1 MMVKVGINGFGR
13 IGRAVFKIAQSSK
26 LFEVVAINDIT
37 DAKTLAHL
45 LKYDSVYGK
54 FNADIKVN
62 NDEIMVNDKKIKVF
76 SISDPSQI
84 PWESL
89 GVEIVIEASGKFT
102 DRDSALKHLR
112 GSVKKVVIT
121 APAKKEDITI
131 VLGVNENRYNPKEH
145 NVISNASC
153 TTNAFALMVKVLHE
167 NFGIERGLMTTV
179 HSFTN
184 DQRVHDLPHKDLRR
198 ARAAS
203 LNIIPTSTGA
213 ATTIFRIYPELEGK
227 IDAISLRVPTPTVSI
242 VDFSAVLK
250 KEVSK
255 EEINSAFKN
264 AQNKYIGYTDEPLVS
279 SDFIGDE
286 RSVIIDG
293 SLTQVVDKNFVKV
306 FGWYDNEWGYS
317 RRVVDL
323 VEYIVQRGF

>member
-1 MMVKVGINGFGR
+1 MIKVGINGFGR
-13 IGRAVFKIAQSSK
+13 IGRAVFKIAQTSK

-37 DAKTLAHL
+37 DAKTLTHL
-45 LKYDSVYGK
+45 LKYDSVYGR
-54 FNADIKVN
+54 FNADIRTS

-76 SISDPSQI
+76 SINDPSQI

-89 GVEIVIEASGKFT
+89 GVEIVIESSGKFT
-102 DRDSALKHLR
+102 DRDSAIKHLR
-112 GSVKKVVIT
+112 GSVKKVIIT

-131 VLGVNENRYNPKEH
+131 VLGVNEDKYNPKEH
-145 NVISNASC
+145 HIISNASC

-184 DQRVHDLPHKDLRR
+184 DQRVHDLTHKDLRR

-227 IDAISLRVPTPTVSI
+227 IDAMSLRVPTPTVSI

-255 EEINSAFKN
+255 EEINSAFKS

-293 SLTQVVDKNFVKV
+293 SLTQVVDRNFVKV

-317 RRVVDL
+317 KRVVDL
-323 VEYIVQRGF
+323 VEYIIQRGF

>member
-1 MMVKVGINGFGR
+1 MVKVGINGFGR

-62 NDEIMVNDKKIKVF
+62 NDEIMVNDKKVKVF

-89 GVEIVIEASGKFT
+89 GVEIVVEASGKFT

-255 EEINSAFKN
+255 EEINFAFKN

-317 RRVVDL
+317 RRVFDL
-323 VEYIVQRGF
+323 VEYIIQRGF

>member
-1 MMVKVGINGFGR
+1 MVKVGINGFGR

>member
-1 MMVKVGINGFGR
+1 MVKVGINGFGR

-62 NDEIMVNDKKIKVF
+62 NDEIMVNDKKVKVF

-89 GVEIVIEASGKFT
+89 GVEIVVEASGKFT

-242 VDFSAVLK
+242 VDFSVVLK

>member
-1 MMVKVGINGFGR
+1 MVKVGINGFGR

-62 NDEIMVNDKKIKVF
+62 NDEIMVNDKKVKVF

-89 GVEIVIEASGKFT
+89 GVEIVVEASGKFT

-112 GSVKKVVIT
+112 GSVKKVIIT

-242 VDFSAVLK
+242 VDFSVVLK

>member
-1 MMVKVGINGFGR
+1 MIKVGINGFGR
-13 IGRAVFKIAQSSK
+13 IGRAVFKIAQTSK

-45 LKYDSVYGK
+45 LKYDSVYGR
-54 FNADIKVN
+54 FNADIRTS

-76 SISDPSQI
+76 SINDPSQI

-89 GVEIVIEASGKFT
+89 GVEIVIESSGKFT
-102 DRDSALKHLR
+102 DRDSAIKHLR
-112 GSVKKVVIT
+112 GSVKKVIIT

-131 VLGVNENRYNPKEH
+131 VLGVNEDKYNPKEH
-145 NVISNASC
+145 HIISNASC

-227 IDAISLRVPTPTVSI
+227 IDAMSLRVPTPTVSI

-255 EEINSAFKN
+255 EEINSAFKS

-293 SLTQVVDKNFVKV
+293 SLTQVVDRNFVKV

-317 RRVVDL
+317 KRVVDL
-323 VEYIVQRGF
+323 VEYIIQRGF

>member
-1 MMVKVGINGFGR
+1 MVKVGINGFGR

-62 NDEIMVNDKKIKVF
+62 NDEIMVNDKKVKVF

-242 VDFSAVLK
+242 VDFSVVLK

>member
-1 MMVKVGINGFGR
+1 MIKVGINGFGR
-13 IGRAVFKIAQSSK
+13 IGRAVFKIAQTSK
-26 LFEVVAINDIT
+26 FFEVVSINDIT
-37 DAKTLAHL
+37 DAKTLTHL
-45 LKYDSVYGK
+45 LKYDSVYGR
-54 FNADIKVN
+54 FNADIRTS

-89 GVEIVIEASGKFT
+89 GVEIVIESSGKFT
-102 DRDSALKHLR
+102 DRDSAIKHLR
-112 GSVKKVVIT
+112 GSVKKVIIT

-131 VLGVNENRYNPKEH
+131 VLGVNEDKYNPKEH
-145 NVISNASC
+145 HIISNASC

-227 IDAISLRVPTPTVSI
+227 IDAMSLRVPTPTVSI

-255 EEINSAFKN
+255 EEINSAFKS

-293 SLTQVVDKNFVKV
+293 SLTQVVDMNFVKV

-317 RRVVDL
+317 KRVVDL
-323 VEYIVQRGF
+323 VEYIIQRGF

>member
-1 MMVKVGINGFGR
+1 MIKVGINGFGR
-13 IGRAVFKIAQSSK
+13 IGRAVFKIAQTSK

-37 DAKTLAHL
+37 DAKTLTHL
-45 LKYDSVYGK
+45 LKYDSVYGR
-54 FNADIKVN
+54 FNADIRTS

-76 SISDPSQI
+76 SINDPSQI

-89 GVEIVIEASGKFT
+89 GVEIVIESSGKFT
-102 DRDSALKHLR
+102 DRDSAIKHLR
-112 GSVKKVVIT
+112 GSVKKVIIT

-131 VLGVNENRYNPKEH
+131 VLGVNEDKYNPKEH
-145 NVISNASC
+145 HIISNASC

-227 IDAISLRVPTPTVSI
+227 IDAMSLRVPTPTVSI

-255 EEINSAFKN
+255 EEINSAFKS

-293 SLTQVVDKNFVKV
+293 NLTQVVDRNFVKV

-317 RRVVDL
+317 KRVVDL
-323 VEYIVQRGF
+323 VEYIIQRGF